1 MAKSKQVSAKG
12 EKFYFRL
19 SFDIDDFVGDGI
31 RWLQIYN
38 SNRNLIYDK
47 PFASS
52 ISILDEKKVRGI
64 IIENFLTLKGEL
76 L

>member
-1 MAKSKQVSAKG
+1 MAKLRWVSVER

-19 SFDIDDFVGDGI
+19 SFDIDDFIGDGI
-31 RWLQIYN
+31 RWLEIYN

-52 ISILDEKKVRGI
+52 VSILDEKKVRGI